1 MLLSKIQYLNV
12 QNPCLPRIVDMRNRE
27 VKVILLF
34 PKGVREI
41 EDRRTVMQKFLLRTQ
56 CKFFGQY
63 CVLSKLSRDVHFFIS
78 KIKLNKIRMTVS
90 HTPTKE
96 FT

>member
-12 QNPCLPRIVDMRNRE
+12 QNPCLPRIVDMRNKE

-56 CKFFGQY
+56 CKFF
-63 CVLSKLSRDVHFFIS
+63 LSALCSFETKQGCSFFYIQ
-78 KIKLNKIRMTVS
+78 N
-90 HTPTKE
+90 
-96 FT
+96 